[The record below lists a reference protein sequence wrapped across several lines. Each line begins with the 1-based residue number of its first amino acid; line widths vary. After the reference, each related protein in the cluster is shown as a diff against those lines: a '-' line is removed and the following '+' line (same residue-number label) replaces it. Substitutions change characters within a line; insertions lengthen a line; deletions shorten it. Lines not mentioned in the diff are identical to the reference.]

1 MTIFVQRVEKYNT
14 AIGTISNLA
23 MTIVGVG
30 AWIVFDKRCHGSFLR
45 PRLPPQGVKKTITR
59 IETRV
64 ALESSG
70 SMNSS
75 RLLSAALF
83 NVKN

>member
-30 AWIVFDKRCHGSFLR
+30 A
-45 PRLPPQGVKKTITR
+45 
-59 IETRV
+59 
-64 ALESSG
+64 
-70 SMNSS
+70 
-75 RLLSAALF
+75 
-83 NVKN
+83 